1 MVEKQHD
8 KLLKDIRRYIEQLAA
23 ANLGES
29 DFFKES
35 TYKDGNNQSRTCYL
49 VIKKGCELIAHKQT
63 FPIKKR

>member
-35 TYKDGNNQSRTCYL
+35 TYKDGNNQSLPCYL
-49 VIKKGCELIAHKQT
+49 VTKKGCELIAHKLT
-63 FPIKKR
+63 FP